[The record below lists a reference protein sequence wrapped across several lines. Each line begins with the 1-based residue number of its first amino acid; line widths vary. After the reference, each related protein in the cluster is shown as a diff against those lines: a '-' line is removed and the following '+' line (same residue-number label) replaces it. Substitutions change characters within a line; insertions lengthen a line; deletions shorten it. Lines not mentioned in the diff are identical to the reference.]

1 MISKIHIPK
10 GTLPYIF
17 GSDHDELKLNLV
29 NEEMDIDL
37 NYIENKNSS
46 GSKRESKYISNFWG
60 ENIQSVSAIVGNNGA
75 GKSTLLKAI
84 RDGNCQFIGTDGKKI
99 PHNSKLIFYYNSIL
113 GYDDTPN
120 TRSKTKNVLTLSK
133 FSILQND
140 REYAD
145 SEFSRFLKIHNNA
158 MLERIFRLIKNKK
171 IYAKLLELGLPTI
184 NNIKIKI
191 NHSNKDYYNI
201 PDTFKP
207 FFQYFKDDSERK
219 QKDVERIFESKDNS
233 INNEKEFYEK
243 SLYERKSIEKHL
255 FKENIIEAVIKRVHL
270 IFEETGNIYI
280 REGFIRGGKTV
291 EYLKTKNICGLE
303 EAFYWFLDNAYI
315 KVNNIEFQL
324 PVQEIKKLI
333 EVLLSKIEKSN
344 EFDFLRN
351 YPNYHNYVFNA
362 NNFNTLEII
371 DAYQDFTKEF
381 KKHFKVTDEPL
392 FNFSTDRELS
402 SGEKLMYEQFSIF
415 NEQVS
420 RIEKKRDKLNNTDEY
435 LILLDEAD
443 VCFHPLWKKKYI
455 NMLLEILPL
464 IFVNKKLQIIFTTHD
479 PLTLSD
485 IPHQNI
491 LFLGKGENYTKVLTN
506 KRKTFGA
513 NISNLLADSF
523 FLEDGLVG
531 DFAKKKIEEVI
542 HVLNK
547 MIENK
552 NNNQHIDIS
561 QEEQQR
567 IRYLIRMV
575 DEHIIQSKLI
585 KMYNEAFGPSIDNEI
600 QELEERLNYL
610 KNLKNKTHD

>member
-17 GSDHDELKLNLV
+17 GSDHEELKLNLV
-29 NEEMDIDL
+29 NEVMDTDL

-46 GSKRESKYISNFWG
+46 GSKKEPKYISNFWG

-84 RDGNCQFIGTDGKKI
+84 RDGNCQFIGTDGEEI
-99 PHNSKLIFYYNSIL
+99 PHNSKLILYYNSIL
-113 GYDDTPN
+113 GYDDTPRISLN
-120 TRSKTKNVLTLSK
+120 TKNILTLSK

-158 MLERIFRLIKNKK
+158 MLERILNLIKNKK
-171 IYAKLLELGLPTI
+171 IYTKLLELGLPTI
-184 NNIKIKI
+184 NNIKIEI

-201 PDTFKP
+201 SDTFKP
-207 FFQYFKDDSERK
+207 FFQYFKDDRDRK
-219 QKDVERIFESKDNS
+219 QKEREKIFESRDNS
-233 INNEKEFYEK
+233 INNYKKEVLK
-243 SLYERKSIEKHL
+243 IK
-255 FKENIIEAVIKRVHL
+255 IIEAVIKRVHL
-270 IFEETGNIYI
+270 IFEKTGNIYI
-280 REGFIRGGKTV
+280 REGFIREGKTV
-291 EYLKTKNICGLE
+291 EYLKTKNIYRLQ
-303 EAFYWFLDNAYI
+303 EAFFWFLDNAYI
-315 KVNNIEFQL
+315 KVDNKEFKL

-333 EVLLSKIEKSN
+333 EVLLSTIVKSN
-344 EFDFLRN
+344 EFDFPRN
-351 YPNYHNYVFNA
+351 YSNYDFNA
-362 NNFNTLEII
+362 NNLDTLEII

-381 KKHFKVTDEPL
+381 KKHFKVTGNPL

-415 NEQVS
+415 NEQVF
-420 RIEKKRDKLNNTDEY
+420 RIENEIDVGNNIDEY

-455 NMLLEILPL
+455 NMLLEVLPL

-491 LFLGKGENYTKVLTN
+491 LFLGKGEKCTKVLTN

-561 QEEQQR
+561 DEEQLR
-567 IRYLIRMV
+567 IRKLIRMV

-610 KNLKNKTHD
+610 KNLKKQNS

>member
-10 GTLPYIF
+10 RTLPYIF
-17 GSDHDELKLNLV
+17 GSDHEALTLNLV
-29 NEEMDIDL
+29 NEAMGTDL

-46 GSKRESKYISNFWG
+46 GSKKEPKYISNFWG
-60 ENIQSVSAIVGNNGA
+60 ENIQSVSTIVGNNGA

-120 TRSKTKNVLTLSK
+120 TSSPLQNVLTLSK
-133 FSILQND
+133 YSILKK
-140 REYAD
+140 D
-145 SEFSRFLKIHNNA
+145 SEDGLLGFSTYLEIHNST
-158 MLERIFRLIKNKK
+158 MLEKMINLIKNKEV
-171 IYAKLLELGLPTI
+171 YNKLLELGLPKI
-184 NNIKIKI
+184 NNIKIKL
-191 NHSNKDYYNI
+191 NPNLNYFDEYYNNEVYDNV
-201 PDTFKP
+201 PFKFIQ
-207 FFQYFKDDSERK
+207 FFEYFKTDCNDREELDK
-219 QKDVERIFESKDNS
+219 I
-233 INNEKEFYEK
+233 
-243 SLYERKSIEKHL
+243 YERTYNTINIDKEIFKIRVIESII
-255 FKENIIEAVIKRVHL
+255 NRIGL
-270 IFEETGNIYI
+270 IFDKTGNKYLYD
-280 REGFIRGGKTV
+280 GFIKGGKTV
-291 EYLKTKNICGLE
+291 EYLKTKNIYGLKD
-303 EAFYWFLDNAYI
+303 AFYWYLDNAYI
-315 KVNNIEFQL
+315 KFNNIEFQL
-324 PVQEIKKLI
+324 PVQEIKNLI

-344 EFDFLRN
+344 DSYYFDS
-351 YPNYHNYVFNA
+351 FNA
-362 NNFNTLEII
+362 DNLDTLEII
-371 DAYQDFTKEF
+371 DAFQNFVISF
-381 KKHFKVTDEPL
+381 QKHFKYIDNPL
-392 FNFSTDRELS
+392 FNFSTDIELS
-402 SGEKLMYEQFSIF
+402 SGEKLMFEQFSIF
-415 NEQVS
+415 NEQVY
-420 RIEKKRDKLNNTDEY
+420 RIENEIDVKNNTDEY

-455 NMLLEILPL
+455 NMLLEVLPL

-491 LFLGKGENYTKVLTN
+491 LFLGKGKKYTKVLTN

-542 HVLNK
+542 HVMNK

-561 QEEQQR
+561 EEEQQR